1 MLIFQRNK
9 LKNEI
14 AELEAKKAAM
24 QADMDKIS
32 GVYDD
37 MCHRTAD
44 AQHRYNEL
52 TGQIS
57 IIETRQEY
65 GIPYYEDSLDV
76 LEHKRHG
83 MQSCIDA
90 EIRNGLYKIIQQ
102 YTIDGSLAKGKEL
115 QNAMSDG
122 LCYSLNSYIAAKEK
136 SLTGDNIVKNK
147 ELINKKFANMQK
159 KANKLGIELN
169 GEYVRKRLAIMDVNL
184 AIKVNKKKEAAR
196 IREEKRRLREQEQ
209 LLEEIAKE
217 EARLDRERKAMDVA
231 FAKALT
237 DDERAAIKCDMA
249 KIDKRLNNLRYR
261 CEHNKAGWLYVIS
274 SPSLPGIVKI
284 GCTRQLNPVMRVK
297 QLSSSS
303 LPYAFRTHGFVF
315 SDDCFALE
323 SAMHHYF
330 DDRRVA
336 PDREFFNIT
345 PKEAIDVLKNKFG
358 VEVHFADCD
367 EESED
372 DNGKD

>member
-1 MLIFQRNK
+1 MMLFKRNK
-9 LKNEI
+9 LKDEIKRLEAERDRIAADNNEI
-14 AELEAKKAAM
+14 AARYDILLHKADEA
-24 QADMDKIS
+24 Q
-32 GVYDD
+32 
-37 MCHRTAD
+37 R
-44 AQHRYNEL
+44 RYNEL
-52 TGQIS
+52 TGAINV
-57 IIETRQEY
+57 IETREDY
-65 GIPYYEDSLDV
+65 CIPYYDDSLDV

-83 MQSCIDA
+83 MQAAIDA
-90 EIRNGLYKIIQQ
+90 EIRNGLYSIKQQ
-102 YTIDGSLAKGKEL
+102 YRVDGSEAKGREMQKAMGDGFCYALNCYITDKER
-115 QNAMSDG
+115 
-122 LCYSLNSYIAAKEK
+122 
-136 SLTGDNIVKNK
+136 SLTDANISKSK
-147 ELINKKFANMQK
+147 ELISKRFDKLQK
-159 KANKLGIELN
+159 KASKVGIELN
-169 GEYVRKRLAIMDVNL
+169 PAYVRKRLAIMDVNL

-217 EARLDRERKAMDVA
+217 EARLNCERKAMDVA

-237 DDERAAIKCDMA
+237 DNERSVIKGDMA
-249 KIDKRLNNLRYR
+249 KIDKRLNDLRYR
-261 CEHNKAGWLYVIS
+261 REHNKAGWLYVIS
-274 SPSLPGIVKI
+274 SPSLPGIVKV

-345 PKEAIDVLKNKFG
+345 PKEAIDVLENKFG
-358 VEVHFADCD
+358 VEVHFADYD

-372 DNGKD
+372 DNGED